1 MLETIEDKV
10 DFNSNLSLTNTILL
24 LIIVDFSY
32 FVPNFSKIILTDA
45 SNILDFMLCT
55 ILWVYRKNY

>member
-55 ILWVYRKNY
+55 IL